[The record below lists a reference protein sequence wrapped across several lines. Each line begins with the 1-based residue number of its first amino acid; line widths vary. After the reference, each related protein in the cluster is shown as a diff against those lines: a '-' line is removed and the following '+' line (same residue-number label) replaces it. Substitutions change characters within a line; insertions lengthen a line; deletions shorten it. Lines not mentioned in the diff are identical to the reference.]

1 LAGGETLALVS
12 DAGTPGISDPGA
24 LLVRA
29 AVEAGHRV
37 SPIPGPSAVTTLLS
51 ASGLPADRFVF
62 EGFLPHRAGERRRVL
77 RMLAGEKRPVV
88 VYETPHRIRAALQD
102 IANVLGDRPLVL
114 GRELTKIHESILHG
128 NATDLLARLD
138 DIPRGEVVLA
148 INSASTWTADV
159 ARKKNKGGD
168 SPVLATNRSA
178 GHEFYLDNRIECG
191 IVLLG
196 SEVKSIREGKINLKE
211 SYARVR
217 NGEVFLI
224 GAHISPYGHARRDD
238 IDPVRK
244 RKLLLHAR
252 EIRKLERELE
262 GTNLTLVPTRAYLKN
277 GRVKIEIAIGRGK
290 KLHDKRD
297 TSKKREAQREIDRE
311 SGTQR

>member
-1 LAGGETLALVS
+1 
-12 DAGTPGISDPGA
+12 
-24 LLVRA
+24 
-29 AVEAGHRV
+29 
-37 SPIPGPSAVTTLLS
+37 
-51 ASGLPADRFVF
+51 
-62 EGFLPHRAGERRRVL
+62 
-77 RMLAGEKRPVV
+77 
-88 VYETPHRIRAALQD
+88 
-102 IANVLGDRPLVL
+102 
-114 GRELTKIHESILHG
+114 
-128 NATDLLARLD
+128 
-138 DIPRGEVVLA
+138 
-148 INSASTWTADV
+148 V
-159 ARKKNKGGD
+159 ARKKSKGSD

-211 SYARVR
+211 SYARIR
-217 NGEVFLI
+217 HGEVFLI

-262 GTNLTLVPTRAYLKN
+262 GTNLTLVPTKAYLKN

>member
-1 LAGGETLALVS
+1 
-12 DAGTPGISDPGA
+12 
-24 LLVRA
+24 
-29 AVEAGHRV
+29 
-37 SPIPGPSAVTTLLS
+37 
-51 ASGLPADRFVF
+51 
-62 EGFLPHRAGERRRVL
+62 
-77 RMLAGEKRPVV
+77 
-88 VYETPHRIRAALQD
+88 
-102 IANVLGDRPLVL
+102 
-114 GRELTKIHESILHG
+114 
-128 NATDLLARLD
+128 
-138 DIPRGEVVLA
+138 
-148 INSASTWTADV
+148 V

>member
-1 LAGGETLALVS
+1 VPGKLLVIATPLGHLDDLSPRAREALELADCIACEDTRRTAKLLARFDIDTPMISCHGFNEKARLEPLLARLAGGETLALVS

-148 INSASTWTADV
+148 IAPGDGAGGADERADTVRSAWREELETA
-159 ARKKNKGGD
+159 GGD
-168 SPVLATNRSA
+168 TRTALKRTGKRLGLKRAELYRTLA
-178 GHEFYLDNRIECG
+178 E
-191 IVLLG
+191 LG
-196 SEVKSIREGKINLKE
+196 EHVDG
-211 SYARVR
+211 
-217 NGEVFLI
+217 
-224 GAHISPYGHARRDD
+224 
-238 IDPVRK
+238 
-244 RKLLLHAR
+244 
-252 EIRKLERELE
+252 
-262 GTNLTLVPTRAYLKN
+262 
-277 GRVKIEIAIGRGK
+277 
-290 KLHDKRD
+290 
-297 TSKKREAQREIDRE
+297 
-311 SGTQR
+311 